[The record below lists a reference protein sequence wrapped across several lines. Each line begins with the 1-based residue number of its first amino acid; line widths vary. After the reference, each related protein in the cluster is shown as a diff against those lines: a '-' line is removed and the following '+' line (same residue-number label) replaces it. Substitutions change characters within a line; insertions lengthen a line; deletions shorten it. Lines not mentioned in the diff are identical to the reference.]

1 MAIEATA
8 PSTALIQNDAVVMGL
23 LAATLAFVF
32 WGASRPSG
40 PWKKFYA
47 VVPALLMCYLL
58 PAIYNSV
65 GLIDGSASG
74 LYAMA
79 RDYMLPS
86 SLALFCIAIDLVAIL
101 RLGPKAIIMFF

>member
-32 WGASRPSG
+32 WGASRPAG
-40 PWKKFYA
+40 AWKKFYA

-58 PAIYNSV
+58 PAIYNSF
-65 GLIDGSASG
+65 GLIDGNASG

-86 SLALFCIAIDLVAIL
+86 SLALFI
-101 RLGPKAIIMFF
+101 

>member
-1 MAIEATA
+1 MAIEAAA

-40 PWKKFYA
+40 LWKKFYA

-58 PAIYNSV
+58 PAISV
-65 GLIDGSASG
+65 KKRLS
-74 LYAMA
+74 LYLEVP
-79 RDYMLPS
+79 D
-86 SLALFCIAIDLVAIL
+86 LFRI
-101 RLGPKAIIMFF
+101 